1 MQDIHLAKRFYDLAA
16 ATSADA
22 YVPVML
28 ALIKMSML
36 YFSPE
41 FLSEVRVHK
50 CNDAKLS
57 TVLFCDDFDCTFQNF
72 KFSNAFDSLDV
83 RLWLGPNW
91 DLYVM
96 TFLLGVLGLLF
107 LIVQQAR

>member
-1 MQDIHLAKRFYDLAA
+1 M
-16 ATSADA
+16 
-22 YVPVML
+22 P
-28 ALIKMSML
+28 
-36 YFSPE
+36 
-41 FLSEVRVHK
+41 
-50 CNDAKLS
+50 
-57 TVLFCDDFDCTFQNF
+57 TVFCDDFDCTFQNF

-107 LIVQQAR
+107 LIVQQARWTRETAAASSIFVIDYRLEFLF